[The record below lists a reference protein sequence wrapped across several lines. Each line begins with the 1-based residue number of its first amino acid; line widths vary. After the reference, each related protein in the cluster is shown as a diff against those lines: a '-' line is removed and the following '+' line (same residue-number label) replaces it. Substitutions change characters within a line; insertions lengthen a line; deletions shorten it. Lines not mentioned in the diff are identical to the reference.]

1 MPLFK
6 FFPVFFISF
15 TILQTVSFPQ
25 ESKTGKVVDV
35 LSNYIASDEFGYI
48 RDNFGELEP
57 VDTIFQKA
65 VGFSNGDI
73 SLALAACTW
82 SCLTVKTATVVT
94 PVLGTKLVIPFFSTD
109 GFTFTKKN
117 KNLPRYLFEDSPAS
131 SSGDVDKLAHFFGS
145 AYLEYNSFIPGIV
158 ELFGYFIE
166 VFEESFKVD
175 SKFSSRD
182 IIVNKIGIK
191 FGNELREKPEAK
203 PSDFL
208 KQYKI
213 EK

>member
-1 MPLFK
+1 MAVFK
-6 FFPVFFISF
+6 FFLVFFVSFSILHTPVFS
-15 TILQTVSFPQ
+15 QG
-25 ESKTGKVVDV
+25 SKTGKAVDI
-35 LSNYIASDEFGYI
+35 LSDYIASDEFGLLRKNY
-48 RDNFGELEP
+48 GELAS
-57 VDTIFQKA
+57 VDTIFEKA
-65 VGFSNGDI
+65 MRFSNGDI

-94 PVLGTKLVIPFFSTD
+94 PIWGIKLVIPFFSTD
-109 GFTFTKKN
+109 ELTFTTKN
-117 KNLPRYLFEDSPAS
+117 NNLPRYFFEDSPTA

-145 AYLEYNSFIPGIV
+145 AYLQYNSFIPGIA

>member
-1 MPLFK
+1 MLVFK
-6 FFPVFFISF
+6 FFPLFFF
-15 TILQTVSFPQ
+15 TFFFLPSTTFSQG
-25 ESKTGKVVDV
+25 SKTGKIVDS
-35 LSNYIASDEFGYI
+35 LSHFIAADYFEAI
-48 RDNFGELEP
+48 RQYSGEMAS
-57 VDTIFQKA
+57 VDTIFKVA
-65 VGFSNGDI
+65 LRYSDGDI

-94 PVLGTKLVIPFFSTD
+94 PFLGIKLIIPFFSSTES
-109 GFTFTKKN
+109 TFSRKN
-117 KNLPRYLFEDSPAS
+117 KNLPRFFFEDSPTS
-131 SSGDVDKLAHFFGS
+131 PGGDVDKLAHFFGS
-145 AYLEYNSFIPGIV
+145 AYLQYNSFIPGIA

-203 PSDFL
+203 PSEFL